1 MQIEYLKKL
10 KFKRSVQVMAVN
22 TSGFGAY
29 DIRGI
34 YPESINQELAYR
46 VGRVFPEIFN
56 AKKVAVGHDIRLSGS
71 TLFDA
76 LARGLT
82 EAGCDVFDIG
92 QCGTEMIYFATGFHS
107 FDGGIMITASHNP
120 KEYNGMKFVGR
131 GVRPV
136 APKSGLLKIKEIVED
151 ESRDWSFRKA
161 TGTVHRI
168 DIQADYI
175 KCLLSYVDVKNL
187 KPLKI
192 VINTGNGSAGPVIN
206 ELEKFLPFEI
216 VKVHNNSNGFFPN
229 GVPNPL
235 LQTSRAETSAAVIE
249 RGAACGIAFDGDF
262 DRCFLFDERGGFI
275 EGYYMVGLLAEAFCK
290 KNRGAKI
297 ICDPRAIWNTIDIV
311 ENLGGKSLMCR
322 SGHVYIKELMRAENA
337 IYGGEMASHH
347 YFRDFYYC
355 DSGMIPWLLV
365 LELLSKSNKPLSALV
380 GKMQADYP
388 VSGEINTKVS
398 SPAKVQEIM
407 ARIEKI
413 YGMDGAVSHIDGLSI
428 DFDDWRFNL
437 RGSQTEPYIRLNV
450 EARGDKNLMETK
462 RDELLKIIRE

>member
-1 MQIEYLKKL
+1 
-10 KFKRSVQVMAVN
+10 MAVN

-46 VGRVFPEIFN
+46 VGRIFPELFD
-56 AKKVAVGHDIRLSGS
+56 AKKIAVGHDIRLSGS

-82 EAGCDVFDIG
+82 ESGCDVYDIG
-92 QCGTEMIYFATGFHS
+92 QCGTEMIYFATGFHD

-120 KEYNGMKFVGR
+120 KEYNGMKFVGK
-131 GVRPV
+131 GVRPI
-136 APKSGLLKIKEIVED
+136 APKTGLLAVKAAVED
-151 ESRDWSFRKA
+151 ETRDWSFRKA
-161 TGTVHRI
+161 TGTIHRL
-168 DIQADYI
+168 DIQPDYI

-192 VINTGNGSAGPVIN
+192 VINTGNGSAGPIIN

-216 VKVHNNSNGFFPN
+216 VKVHNNPNGYFPN

-235 LQTSRAETSAAVIE
+235 LQDARAETSKAVVE
-249 RGAACGIAFDGDF
+249 SGAACGIAFDGDF
-262 DRCFLFDERGGFI
+262 DRCFLFDEKGGFI
-275 EGYYMVGLLAEAFCK
+275 EGYYMVGFLAEAFLE
-290 KNRGAKI
+290 KNSGEKI
-297 ICDPRAIWNTIDIV
+297 IYDPRAIWNTIDIV
-311 ENLGGKSLMCR
+311 ENLGGTPIMCR

-337 IYGGEMASHH
+337 IYGGEMSAHH
-347 YFRDFYYC
+347 YFRDFYLC

-365 LELLSKSNKPLSALV
+365 LELLCKSGKTLSAL
-380 GKMQADYP
+380 MADRIAKYP

-398 SPAKVQEIM
+398 STDKVKEIM
-407 ARIEKI
+407 SNIEKL
-413 YGMDGAVSHIDGLSI
+413 YGAGGKVYHIDGLSI

-437 RGSQTEPYIRLNV
+437 RGSQTEPFIRLNV
-450 EARGDKNLMETK
+450 EARGDKALMETK
-462 RDELLKIIRE
+462 LDELLAIIRG

>member
-1 MQIEYLKKL
+1 
-10 KFKRSVQVMAVN
+10 MAIN

-56 AKKVAVGHDIRLSGS
+56 AKKVAVGHDIRLSGL

-82 EAGCDVFDIG
+82 ESGCEVYDIG
-92 QCGTEMIYFATGFHS
+92 QCGTEMIYFTTGFHS

-120 KEYNGMKFVGR
+120 KEYNGMKFVGK

-136 APKSGLLKIKEIVED
+136 APKSGLLAVKAAVED
-151 ESRDWSFRKA
+151 ETRDWSFRKA
-161 TGTVHRI
+161 MGSIHRI
-168 DIQADYI
+168 DILSDYI
-175 KCLLSYVDVKNL
+175 KCILSYVDVKNL
-187 KPLKI
+187 KPFKI
-192 VINTGNGSAGPVIN
+192 VINTGNGSAGPIIN
-206 ELEKFLPFEI
+206 ELEKFLPFDI

-235 LQTSRAETSAAVIE
+235 LQDARAETSAAVVE
-249 RGAACGIAFDGDF
+249 SGADCGVAFDGDF

-290 KNRGAKI
+290 KNRGEKI
-297 ICDPRAIWNTIDIV
+297 IYDPRAIWNTIDIV
-311 ENLGGKSLMCR
+311 ESLGGKPIMCR

-337 IYGGEMASHH
+337 IYGGEMSAHH

-355 DSGMIPWLLV
+355 DSGMIPWLLI
-365 LELLSKSNKPLSALV
+365 LELLGKTNKTLSQL
-380 GKMQADYP
+380 MADRIAKYP

-398 SPAKVQEIM
+398 GVDKVKEIM
-407 ARIEKI
+407 AKIEEL
-413 YGMDGAVSHIDGLSI
+413 YGASGKVSHIDGLSV

-450 EARGDKNLMETK
+450 EARGDKKLMETK
-462 RDELLKIIRE
+462 RDELLKIIRD

>member
-1 MQIEYLKKL
+1 
-10 KFKRSVQVMAVN
+10 MAVN

-29 DIRGI
+29 DIRGV

-56 AKKVAVGHDIRLSGS
+56 AKKVAVGHDIRLSGP

-82 EAGCDVFDIG
+82 EAGCDVYDIG
-92 QCGTEMIYFATGFHS
+92 QCGTEMIYFATGFND

-120 KEYNGMKFVGR
+120 KEYNGLKFVKKR
-131 GVRPV
+131 VRPV
-136 APKSGLLKIKEIVED
+136 APKSGLLDIKAAVED
-151 ESRDWSFRKA
+151 EMRDWSFRKA
-161 TGTVHRI
+161 TGTVRRI
-168 DIQADYI
+168 DIQPDYI
-175 KCLLSYVDVKNL
+175 KCLLSYVEVKNL
-187 KPLKI
+187 KPFKI
-192 VINTGNGSAGPVIN
+192 VINTGNGSAGAIIN

-216 VKVHNNSNGFFPN
+216 IKVHNNTNGYFPH

-235 LQTSRAETSAAVIE
+235 LQDARAETSKAVIE
-249 RGAACGIAFDGDF
+249 SGAACGVAFDGDF

-275 EGYYMVGLLAEAFCK
+275 EGYYMVGLLAEAFLN
-290 KNRGAKI
+290 KNPGEKI
-297 ICDPRAIWNTIDIV
+297 IYDPRAIWNTIDIA
-311 ENLGGKSLMCR
+311 EHYGGKVLMCR

-347 YFRDFYYC
+347 YFRDFYYS
-355 DSGMIPWLLV
+355 DSGMIPWLLI
-365 LELLSKSNKPLSALV
+365 LELLSNTNQTLSQLV
-380 GKMQADYP
+380 AGRQAKYP

-407 ARIEKI
+407 TKIENL
-413 YGMDGAVSHIDGLSI
+413 YGAGGKVYKIDGLSI

-450 EARGDKNLMETK
+450 EARGDKNLMESK
-462 RDELLKIIRE
+462 RDELLAIIRG

>member
-1 MQIEYLKKL
+1 
-10 KFKRSVQVMAVN
+10 MAIN

-46 VGRVFPEIFN
+46 VGRAFSELFS

-82 EAGCDVFDIG
+82 EAGCDVYDIG
-92 QCGTEMIYFATGFHS
+92 QCGTEMIYFATGFHD

-120 KEYNGMKFVGR
+120 KEYNGMKFVGK
-131 GVRPV
+131 GVRPMS
-136 APKSGLLKIKEIVED
+136 PKTGLLAIKATVED
-151 ESRDWSFRKA
+151 ETRDWSFRKA
-161 TGTVHRI
+161 TGTVRRI
-168 DIQADYI
+168 DILPDYI

-187 KPLKI
+187 KPLKV

-206 ELEKFLPFEI
+206 EIEKFLPFDI
-216 VKVHNNSNGFFPN
+216 VKVHNNPNGYFPN

-235 LQTSRAETSAAVIE
+235 LQDARAETSKAVVE
-249 RGAACGIAFDGDF
+249 SGADCGVAFDGDF
-262 DRCFLFDERGGFI
+262 DRCFLFDEHGGFI
-275 EGYYMVGLLAEAFCK
+275 EGYYIVGLLAEALLK
-290 KNRGAKI
+290 KNSGEKI
-297 ICDPRAIWNTIDIV
+297 IYDPRDIWNTIDIV
-311 ENLGGKSLMCR
+311 ENLGGKPIMSR
-322 SGHVYIKELMRAENA
+322 SGHVYIKEMMRAENA
-337 IYGGEMASHH
+337 IYGGEMSAHH

-365 LELLSKSNKPLSALV
+365 LELLSKTDKPLSELV
-380 GKMQADYP
+380 ADRIAKYP

-398 SPAKVQEIM
+398 GVDKVKEIM
-407 ARIEKI
+407 AKIEEI
-413 YGMDGAVSHIDGLSI
+413 YGANGKVHHIDGLSI

-450 EARGDKNLMETK
+450 ESRGDKILMETK
-462 RDELLKIIRE
+462 RDELLAIIRE